1 MLRQLRISLL
11 SFQNQQK
18 LNFCRKKLCTKE
30 SLWAPLRNPPDA
42 KSTTRDKNR
51 MSLSCVFVMMASSC
65 SSSARFAQ
73 ISLTVEE
80 FIEVNKNENT
90 RRETKQD
97 VTLFQE
103 FISAKEE
110 PKLVE
115 EIPAETLNGHL
126 SDFIIIV
133 RKEDNGD
140 ECEPILLRSMMASF
154 ERLLWKKN
162 YGRSVSNDP
171 QLEQA
176 RKALKSKKG
185 P

>member
-1 MLRQLRISLL
+1 
-11 SFQNQQK
+11 
-18 LNFCRKKLCTKE
+18 
-30 SLWAPLRNPPDA
+30 
-42 KSTTRDKNR
+42 
-51 MSLSCVFVMMASSC
+51 MS
-65 SSSARFAQ
+65 
-73 ISLTVEE
+73 
-80 FIEVNKNENT
+80 
-90 RRETKQD
+90 
-97 VTLFQE
+97 QE

-115 EIPAETLNGHL
+115 EIPRETLNGHL
-126 SDFIIIV
+126 SDFIITV
-133 RKEDNGD
+133 RKKDNGD

-154 ERLLWKKN
+154 ERHLGKKN